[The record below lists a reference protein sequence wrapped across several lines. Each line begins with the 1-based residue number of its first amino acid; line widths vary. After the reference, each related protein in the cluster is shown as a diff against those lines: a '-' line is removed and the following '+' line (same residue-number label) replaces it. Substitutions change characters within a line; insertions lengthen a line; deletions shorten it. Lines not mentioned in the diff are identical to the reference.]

1 VERLVNLFKTE
12 LLKLKRAKMFLV
24 SLLGVSAAPII
35 SFIAYLDSS
44 RIERDSITFAEFMG
58 NTNLHQIMLT
68 NVLIYGVVTTY
79 LISRE
84 YVEDTLKSILTIP
97 VSRTHFLLSKF
108 MLLFIWFMILT
119 FTAWGLT
126 FGFGVIGQMQGI
138 STAVVLE
145 SLKQYAIGGSL
156 LFLLSTPVV
165 FVTLLFKNY
174 VPTIIFTAVLTMI
187 NLMII
192 NNEYKALYPWSA
204 VLLIA
209 ENQFVPEY
217 PPIYSFIS
225 IFVTAIAG
233 FAATILYFKKVDI

>member
-1 VERLVNLFKTE
+1 
-12 LLKLKRAKMFLV
+12 MFLV
-24 SLLGVSAAPII
+24 SLLGASAAPIV

-44 RIERDSITFAEFMG
+44 RIERDSITFAEFMA
-58 NTNLHQIMLT
+58 NTNMNQIMLT
-68 NVLIYGVVTTY
+68 NVLIFGVVTTY

-84 YVEDTLKSILTIP
+84 YEEDTLKSILTIP
-97 VSRTHFLLSKF
+97 VSRTSFLLSKF

-119 FTAWGLT
+119 FVSWGLT
-126 FGFGVIGQMQGI
+126 FGFGVIGQMQGL
-138 STAVVLE
+138 SLTVVLE

-165 FVTLLFKNY
+165 FVTLLFKNF

-217 PPIYSFIS
+217 SPIYSFIS
-225 IFVTAIAG
+225 IFVTAIVG